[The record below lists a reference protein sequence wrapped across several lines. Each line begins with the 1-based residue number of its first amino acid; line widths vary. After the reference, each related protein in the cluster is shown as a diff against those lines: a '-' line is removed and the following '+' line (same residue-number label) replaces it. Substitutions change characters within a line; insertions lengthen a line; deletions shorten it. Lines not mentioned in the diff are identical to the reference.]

1 MEIIGYLSLVG
12 VGLSLGLLGVGGAIL
27 VIPIMMY
34 LFKVPVVLSTSYSLV
49 VVSTTAATAAFRQ
62 RNRIEFKK
70 ALAFIIPSLIGV
82 TLSRGLILPNLPSTI
97 AGISLDHA
105 IILLLVTL
113 MFSASLIMLTDVKY
127 TPDGE
132 DDKLHLKV
140 AGLAFMLG
148 IFLGIL
154 GAGGGFLIIP
164 VLVVLLG
171 FPMKEAVPTSLF
183 ITSLNSATG
192 FLIDHQDF
200 TEEHW
205 ISSTKFVACTLIGMT
220 IGIELSR
227 KFHPDYLRRGF
238 AWLVLILA
246 TFMTWREFF

>member
-1 MEIIGYLSLVG
+1 MEIMGYFSLVCVG
-12 VGLSLGLLGVGGAIL
+12 VSLGLLGVGGAIL

-34 LFKVPVVLSTSYSLV
+34 LFKVPIVLSTSYSLII
-49 VVSTTAATAAFRQ
+49 VSTTAGTAAFRQ
-62 RNRIEFKK
+62 RNRIQFKK
-70 ALAFIIPSLIGV
+70 AIAFIIPSLLGV
-82 TLSRGLILPNLPSTI
+82 SLSRGIILPNLPSTI
-97 AGISLDHA
+97 AGISLEHA

-113 MFSASLIMLTDVKY
+113 MFTASAIMLSEIKY

-140 AGLAFMLG
+140 SAVAFVLG
-148 IFLGIL
+148 VFLGIL

-171 FPMKEAVPTSLF
+171 FSMKEAVPTSLF
-183 ITSLNSATG
+183 ITSLNSTTG

-200 TEEHW
+200 TEDHW
-205 ISSTKFVACTLIGMT
+205 ALAAKFVVSALIGMT

-227 KFHPDYLRRGF
+227 KFHPDYLRKAF
-238 AWLVLILA
+238 AWLVLVLA
-246 TFMTWREFF
+246 SFMTWREFF

>member
-12 VGLSLGLLGVGGAIL
+12 VGVSLGLLGVGGAIL

-62 RNRIEFKK
+62 RHRIDFKR
-70 ALAFIIPSLIGV
+70 ALAFIIPSLVGV
-82 TLSRGLILPNLPSTI
+82 SLSRGIILPNLPSTI
-97 AGISLDHA
+97 GGMTLEHA
-105 IILLLVTL
+105 IILLLVAL
-113 MFSASLIMLTDVKY
+113 MFTASIIMLSEVKY
-127 TPDGE
+127 IPDSE

-140 AGLAFMLG
+140 AVLAFILG
-148 IFLGIL
+148 VFLGIL

-183 ITSLNSATG
+183 ITALNSTTG

-200 TEEHW
+200 TQDHW
-205 ISSTKFVACTLIGMT
+205 ASAAKFVVSALIGMT
-220 IGIELSR
+220 IGIELNR
-227 KFHPDYLRRGF
+227 KFHPDYLRKAF

-246 TFMTWREFF
+246 SFMTWREFF

>member
-70 ALAFIIPSLIGV
+70 ALAFIIPSLTGV
-82 TLSRGLILPNLPSTI
+82 ILSRGAILPNLPQTI
-97 AGISLDHA
+97 AGVSLDHA

-127 TPDGE
+127 IPDGE

-148 IFLGIL
+148 VFLGIL

-192 FLIDHQDF
+192 FLIDHHDF

-205 ISSTKFVACTLIGMT
+205 ISSTKFVACALIGMT
-220 IGIELSR
+220 IGIELSH